1 MIRTSLKQ
9 ISRTSVLQRLF
20 SALLFLVL
28 VNSASAA
35 DVQPCREIHWQ
46 PYQLYTVTAS
56 LHQRTHIILPEP
68 IQGKPVPGSPQLWD
82 IDGENIHLFIK
93 PKNFGNNEGGQTTVT
108 AVSTSNTSYDFVVK
122 RVKDNA
128 DVCVRIVQDG
138 GIDGGQPNGWQS
150 KLEREN
156 FSLRSQINFQ
166 RQQVQAERS
175 KGEQATLDALHAYR
189 SQIYTRYE
197 WKGGKSFFNE
207 SNVTDVWDDGRWTY
221 VRINTDNKGL
231 MQVTAIVQDKE
242 ELIEYDYNSDQRVYQ
257 LAGLYPE
264 FVLRYN
270 KAEITVERQDSAT
283 SGAY

>member
-1 MIRTSLKQ
+1 MKRKLFQLT
-9 ISRTSVLQRLF
+9 SRTSALQGLF
-20 SALLFLVL
+20 GAFTLLVVGSAH
-28 VNSASAA
+28 AA
-35 DVQPCREIHWQ
+35 DVQPCREIQWQ

-82 IDGENIHLFIK
+82 VDGENIHLFIK
-93 PKNFGNNEGGQTTVT
+93 PKNFGNNEGGTTTVT
-108 AVSTSNTSYDFVVK
+108 AVSKSNTSYDFLVK
-122 RVKDNA
+122 RVKTGA
-128 DVCVRIVQDG
+128 DICVRIVAEQ
-138 GIDGGQPNGWQS
+138 GIDGGELMGWES
-150 KLEREN
+150 RVEREN
-156 FSLRSQINFQ
+156 GALRNQLSFQ
-166 RQQVQAERS
+166 RKQVQAAQAA
-175 KGEQATLDALHAYR
+175 GEQATLDALHAYR
-189 SQIYTRYE
+189 KQIYTRYS

-231 MQVTAIVQDKE
+231 MQITAIVQDKE
-242 ELIEYDYNSDQRVYQ
+242 ELIEYDYDSDQLVYQ

-270 KAEITVERQDSAT
+270 KAKITVTRQDSAT